1 VNPVSDAT
9 DVALEPVVLPE
20 RLPDLVELFSSQWW
34 TSDRAAKDVIRM
46 LAGSDIVVAAV
57 DRTSD
62 RFVGFARVIT
72 DFTYVALILDVI
84 VAPEFHGAAS
94 AQ

>member
-1 VNPVSDAT
+1 MSEAA
-9 DVALEPVVLPE
+9 DVALEHVVLQE

-34 TSDRAAKDVIRM
+34 TSDRTAKDVISM

-57 DRTSD
+57 DRTSE

-72 DFTYVALILDVI
+72 DFTLRCAH
-84 VAPEFHGAAS
+84 P
-94 AQ
+94 